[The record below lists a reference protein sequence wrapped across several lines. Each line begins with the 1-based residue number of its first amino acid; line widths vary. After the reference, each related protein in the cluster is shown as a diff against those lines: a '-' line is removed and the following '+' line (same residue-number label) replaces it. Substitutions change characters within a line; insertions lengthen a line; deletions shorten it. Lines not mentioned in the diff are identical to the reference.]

1 MKNTVE
7 VFKEQQGKALE
18 TCKNLLVF
26 LEKGKGLGISI
37 DENLINKLLKAISE
51 IDSKKLKVAL
61 IGGFSEGKT
70 SIAAAWLERLDKST
84 MKISHEESSDMLA
97 IYKLGEDIEL
107 IDTPG
112 LFGFKEKHTDTA
124 NIEKYK
130 DITRKYISEAHL
142 LLYVM
147 NSINPIKQSHKDDLQ
162 WLFRTL
168 NLLPRSIFVLSKFDE
183 VVDIELQDSYQE
195 ALKIKRENVLKRL
208 GDLIGLSEKESE
220 NLSIVAVAANP
231 FDMGFEHWQQN
242 MQEFKALSHI
252 ESLQNATQEKIKT
265 NGGFEL
271 IALESTKSIVADVIA
286 KQLPIIRE
294 ENVKIDE
301 AKEIFKAGT
310 KRIQMDMGRLEEN
323 ISETRRSLR
332 NFATNYFTDLILQLQ
347 GTSLET
353 FGEFFEREIGSEG
366 INLNARIQNE
376 FEKQTACVYS
386 ELQKITT
393 HFESESDIFSKI
405 LNSAGKN
412 WLSYLQKS
420 GAINANSV
428 KIGRDVFV
436 GAGKMIGVD
445 LSQTL
450 KFQPWGAV
458 KFAKGANVA
467 VAVAG
472 VALELWDSY
481 KQYEKEQ
488 EFQKAKNTIRE
499 NLEGQR
505 KEILELINS
514 ESFIE
519 IFFKNYMQLKK
530 KYIEIN
536 DEMITIESKQQAF
549 EQWANEAKKIEA
561 QSQQLLIGQNP

>member
-1 MKNTVE
+1 MTNTIQK
-7 VFKEQQGKALE
+7 FKEQQNKALE
-18 TCKNLLVF
+18 ACRNLLDF
-26 LEKGKGLGISI
+26 LKKGKTLGVSI
-37 DENLINKLLKAISE
+37 DENLINKLLRAISE

-70 SIAAAWLERLDKST
+70 SIAAAWLERLDKSS

-97 IYKLGEDIEL
+97 IYELGDDIEL

-112 LFGFKEKHTDTA
+112 LFGFKEKHSGA
-124 NIEKYK
+124 NVEKYK

-147 NSINPIKQSHKDDLQ
+147 NAANPIKESHKDDLN

-168 NLLPRSIFVLSKFDE
+168 NLLPRTIFVLSKFDE
-183 VVDIELQDSYQE
+183 VVDIEEQDSYQE
-195 ALKIKRENVLKRL
+195 ALKIKRENILKRL
-208 GDLIGLSEKESE
+208 GDLIGLSKKESE
-220 NLSIVAVAANP
+220 TLSIVAVAANP
-231 FDMGFEHWQQN
+231 FDKGFEHWQQN

-252 ESLQNATQEKIKT
+252 ESLQNATQEKITT

-271 IALESTKSIVADVIA
+271 IVLESTKSIIADVIH
-286 KQLPIIRE
+286 KQLPLITD
-294 ENVKIDE
+294 ENENISQAKIKFIE
-301 AKEIFKAGT
+301 GT
-310 KRIQMDMGRLEEN
+310 KHLQSDMKRLEEN
-323 ISETRRSLR
+323 ISESRRSLR

-366 INLNARIQNE
+366 IVINARVQNE
-376 FEKQTACVYS
+376 FDKQTESVHF

-393 HFESESDIFSKI
+393 HFESEIDTFSKI
-405 LNSAGKN
+405 LNTAGKEG
-412 WLSYLQKS
+412 LGYIQKS
-420 GAINANSV
+420 GIINANNV
-428 KIGRDVFV
+428 KIVRDSMVNF
-436 GAGKMIGVD
+436 GKIVGVD
-445 LSQTL
+445 LTQAL

-458 KFAKGANVA
+458 KLAKGANVA

-472 VALELWDSY
+472 IAFELWDSY

-488 EFQKAKNTIRE
+488 ELQKVKDGIKE

-505 KEILELINS
+505 KEILELVNG

-519 IFFKNYMQLKK
+519 TFFKNYMQLKD

-536 DEMITIESKQQAF
+536 NEMGGYRIQTTNI
-549 EQWANEAKKIEA
+549 
-561 QSQQLLIGQNP
+561 